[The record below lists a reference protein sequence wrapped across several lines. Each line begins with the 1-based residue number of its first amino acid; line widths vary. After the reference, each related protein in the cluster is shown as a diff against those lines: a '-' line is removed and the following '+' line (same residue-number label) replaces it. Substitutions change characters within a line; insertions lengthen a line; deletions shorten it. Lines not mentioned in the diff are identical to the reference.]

1 MVARIPVEVPDRT
14 HTLVSVCL
22 PARDEAATIG
32 PIVAA
37 VRRDLIERDGLVDEI
52 VVIDDGSS
60 DATARVAASEGALVF
75 SESSILPELPS
86 GSGKGNA
93 LWKSLYACRGDVICW
108 LDADIRN
115 FDAEFVTRLV
125 RPLLDDPRVLFT
137 KGYYRRPLHD
147 EPNGGGRVT
156 ELVARPL
163 LSHWFP
169 GLQHIIQPLSG
180 EYAGRREIL
189 EVLPFVEGW
198 GVELGLLVDIAQRLG
213 TDAITQVDL
222 GVRQHRNRPCELD
235 RRRSH
240 LTPPPASHCPTTSRP
255 LRRRPPT
262 RRNPRRNTR
271 TPTDATIPAY
281 RPFGSSPNF
290 PYPVPSLSLKA
301 LVYRRAAGVGDVAP

>member
-1 MVARIPVEVPDRT
+1 MVARVPVDVPDRT

-37 VRRDLIERDGLVDEI
+37 VRRDLIEREGLVDEI

-75 SESSILPELPS
+75 SESSILPDLPS

-108 LDADIRN
+108 LDADIRD
-115 FDAEFVTRLV
+115 FEAEFVTRLV
-125 RPLLDDPRVLFT
+125 RPLVDDSRVLFT

-169 GLQHIIQPLSG
+169 SLQHIIQPLSG

-213 TDAITQVDL
+213 TDAITQIDL
-222 GVRQHRNRPCELD
+222 GVRQHRNRPLDELGPQALAILIAAA
-235 RRRSH
+235 RRAGVADVAP
-240 LTPPPASHCPTTSRP
+240 LTADLVRFEDDHQRVDIPVEIRE
-255 LRRRPPT
+255 RPPM
-262 RRNPRRNTR
+262 R
-271 TPTDATIPAY
+271 TIPAY
-281 RPFGSSPNF
+281 RARFGRE
-290 PYPVPSLSLKA
+290 LTA
-301 LVYRRAAGVGDVAP
+301 

>member
-1 MVARIPVEVPDRT
+1 MVARVPVELPERAE
-14 HTLVSVCL
+14 TLVSVCL
-22 PARDEAATIG
+22 PARDEEATIG
-32 PIVAA
+32 PIVRA

-52 VVIDDGSS
+52 VVIDDGST
-60 DATARVAASEGALVF
+60 DATPRVAESEGALVF
-75 SESSILPELPS
+75 AEASILPDLPS
-86 GSGKGNA
+86 GTGKGNA

-115 FDAEFVTRLV
+115 FDTEFVTRLV
-125 RPLLDDPRVLFT
+125 RPLLDDPTVLFT

-163 LSHWFP
+163 LSNWFP

-222 GVRQHRNRPCELD
+222 GVRQHRNRPLDELGPQALAIFVAAA
-235 RRRSH
+235 RRAGVVDVAP
-240 LTPPPASHCPTTSRP
+240 LTAELVRFDDDHQRVDIPVEVRE
-255 LRRRPPT
+255 RPPM
-262 RRNPRRNTR
+262 R
-271 TPTDATIPAY
+271 TVPAY
-281 RPFGSSPNF
+281 RARFGRE
-290 PYPVPSLSLKA
+290 LTA
-301 LVYRRAAGVGDVAP
+301 

>member
-1 MVARIPVEVPDRT
+1 VILISLTVMVARVPGEVPATR
-14 HTLVSVCL
+14 TLVSVCL
-22 PARDEAATIG
+22 PARDEATTIG

-60 DATARVAASEGALVF
+60 DATAEVAACEGALVF
-75 SESSILPELPS
+75 GESSILPELPT
-86 GSGKGNA
+86 GTGKGNA
-93 LWKSLYACRGDVICW
+93 LWKSLYVCRGDVICW

-115 FDAEFVTRLV
+115 FDTEFVTRLV
-125 RPLLDDPRVLFT
+125 RPLIDDPRVLFT
-137 KGYYRRPLHD
+137 KGYYRRPLHH

-180 EYAGRREIL
+180 EYAGRRDIL

-222 GVRQHRNRPCELD
+222 GVRQHRNRPLDELGPQALAILIAAA
-235 RRRSH
+235 RR
-240 LTPPPASHCPTTSRP
+240 AGVADVAP
-255 LRRRPPT
+255 LIAELVRFDDDHQRVGIPVEIRERPPM
-262 RRNPRRNTR
+262 R
-271 TPTDATIPAY
+271 TIPAY
-281 RPFGSSPNF
+281 RARFGRE
-290 PYPVPSLSLKA
+290 LTA
-301 LVYRRAAGVGDVAP
+301 

>member
-1 MVARIPVEVPDRT
+1 MVARVPVELPERT
-14 HTLVSVCL
+14 DTLVSVCL
-22 PARDEAATIG
+22 PARDEEATIG

-52 VVIDDGSS
+52 VVIDDGST
-60 DATARVAASEGALVF
+60 DATARVAEAEGALVF
-75 SESSILPELPS
+75 AEAAILPELPS
-86 GSGKGNA
+86 GTGKGNA
-93 LWKSLYACRGDVICW
+93 LWKSLYVCRGDVICW

-115 FDAEFVTRLV
+115 FDTEFVTRLV
-125 RPLLDDPRVLFT
+125 RPLLDDPTVLFT

-163 LSHWFP
+163 LSNWFP

-222 GVRQHRNRPCELD
+222 GVRQHRNRPLDELGPQALAILIAAA
-235 RRRSH
+235 RRAGVDGVAP
-240 LTPPPASHCPTTSRP
+240 LTAELVRFDDDHQRVSVPVEVRE
-255 LRRRPPT
+255 RPPI
-262 RRNPRRNTR
+262 R
-271 TPTDATIPAY
+271 TVPAY
-281 RPFGSSPNF
+281 RTRFGKE
-290 PYPVPSLSLKA
+290 LTA
-301 LVYRRAAGVGDVAP
+301 